1 LEEDLCQLTEHLKQF
16 VYLDIHE
23 QINPEK
29 VEVSRLMVQKRFPN
43 PNSYFSIEIAR
54 FHRWI

>member
-1 LEEDLCQLTEHLKQF
+1 LKQF
-16 VYLDIHE
+16 VYLDIHG

-29 VEVSRLMVQKRFPN
+29 VEVSRLMVQKRFSN
-43 PNSYFSIEIAR
+43 PNIYFSIEIAR